1 MNKILNNEL
10 KKIFNA
16 QKKNIND
23 NTMDMLIQQVY
34 SDPDYYKIKAKYNRY
49 KRLMNE
55 SNKATIMT
63 PIISATNLKSNNDKK
78 KMILKLRQELLSNER
93 KYVNKFKNNLKL
105 FLDNRYKISNNNLLE
120 HRTGQHVGNE
130 FCIACSQ
137 GTNHR
142 HCRACR
148 P

>member
-78 KMILKLRQELLSNER
+78 YHTK
-93 KYVNKFKNNLKL
+93 
-105 FLDNRYKISNNNLLE
+105 
-120 HRTGQHVGNE
+120 
-130 FCIACSQ
+130 
-137 GTNHR
+137 
-142 HCRACR
+142 
-148 P
+148 